1 LIALKNNA
9 KDHPA
14 KMPDKAVK
22 NFVPNPGQM
31 ALMPE
36 ISGNE
41 VNGLGE
47 TDFRRPRYVY
57 WGNDPDD
64 TAHGDVQRWFYTVD
78 PGLEEFSRLR
88 AERQNILD
96 APLRAVDTQQMP
108 LTASKVAKAT
118 TQFIKSG
125 VFDKYEAVAFN
136 SDWAFEGIDIGY
148 ENLIILGFQHTY
160 DEIEKAPKAEAGV
173 EVMRQYKRAAY
184 GAKFM
189 ANWLHE
195 QGWEAE
201 PLTGPMSG
209 KITMIPAALKAGFGE
224 LGKHGSIITP
234 EFGSSFRLSA
244 VLTDAPLPLNG
255 PRAHG
260 IDDFCKNCRICETAC
275 PTDAILPEKQMV
287 RGAQK
292 WYVDFDKC
300 LPFFNEHQGCAI
312 CIAVCPWSR
321 PGIGVNLAD
330 KLMKRAERLGDHS
343 LTKTKA

>member
-1 LIALKNNA
+1 
-9 KDHPA
+9 
-14 KMPDKAVK
+14 MPNQTVK
-22 NFVPNPGQM
+22 QFVPQSEQM

-47 TDFRRPRYVY
+47 TDFRRPSYVY

-64 TAHGDVQRWFYTVD
+64 TAHGEVQKWFYTVD
-78 PGLEEFSRLR
+78 PGLEEFSKLR
-88 AERQNILD
+88 AVRQKILD
-96 APLRAVDTQQMP
+96 APLRSVAPNQRP
-108 LTASKVAKAT
+108 LLAAEVAKDTAD
-118 TQFIKSG
+118 FIKYG
-125 VFDKYEAVAFN
+125 IFEKYGAVAFN
-136 SDWAFEGIDIGY
+136 PDWAFEGVDIKY
-148 ENLIILGFQHTY
+148 ENIIILGFQHTY
-160 DEIEKAPKAEAGV
+160 DEIEKAPQPEAGV

-184 GAKFM
+184 GAKFI
-189 ANWLHE
+189 ANWLHD

-209 KITMIPAALKAGFGE
+209 KITLIPAALQAGFGE

-244 VLTDAPLPLNG
+244 ILTDAPLSLSEP
-255 PRAHG
+255 ATHG
-260 IDDFCKNCRICETAC
+260 VDDFCTNCRICETAC
-275 PTDAILPEKQMV
+275 PTDAIFPEKQMV
-287 RGAQK
+287 RGVEK

-321 PGIGVNLAD
+321 PGIGINLAE
-330 KLMKRAERLGDHS
+330 KLMKRAQRL
-343 LTKTKA
+343 AAQNP